1 MNLTAWL
8 YLVLA
13 HLIADF
19 ILQPYALV
27 VLKRRPV
34 GLAIHSIIHAVVTAV
49 IVAPFLPRWWIVL
62 PLSAV
67 VHYLIDR
74 WKVSSRQTTGLPS
87 LGMFLA
93 DQALHLAALAVVVLI
108 AGLPLGDRV
117 GYGSDG
123 LVTVMYYAVPYIAAT
138 FAGAILIYQIAVAL
152 RTRQHPEELLA
163 PGPRAAGLAARTLAL
178 SLVLFATPL
187 WWWIGAVPFAAAWL
201 RAGRPGGRLLEEASS
216 FGIAVA
222 LGWLFRGGAG

>member
-1 MNLTAWL
+1 MNLTPWL

-34 GLAIHSIIHAVVTAV
+34 GLAIHSFVHALVTAV
-49 IVAPFLPRWWIVL
+49 IAAPFLPRWWIVL
-62 PLSAV
+62 PASAV

-87 LGMFLA
+87 LGLFLA

-117 GYGSDG
+117 AYGSDG
-123 LVTVMYYAVPYIAAT
+123 LITVMYFAVPYVAAT

-163 PGPRAAGLAARTLAL
+163 PGPRATGLVARALAL
-178 SLVLFATPL
+178 SLVLFAAPL

-201 RAGRPGGRLLEEASS
+201 RAGRGGGRLLEEAAG
-216 FGIAVA
+216 FGVAVA
-222 LGWLFRGGAG
+222 LGWVFRGGGG